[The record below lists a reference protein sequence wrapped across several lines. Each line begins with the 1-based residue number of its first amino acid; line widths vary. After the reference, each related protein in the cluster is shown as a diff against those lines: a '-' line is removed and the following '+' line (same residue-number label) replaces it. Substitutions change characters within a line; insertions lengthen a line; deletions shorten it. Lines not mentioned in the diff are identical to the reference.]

1 MAKEDQKLSYEEKES
16 RVSAADT
23 LLMQIGSNQEDLAD
37 GKVNMARMG
46 VIQDSVNVPES
57 FRNWVYWD
65 LCAKLLGDEFAEAM
79 HDIGLDHTVGIGGR
93 GRIDAIKA
101 ASVALGG
108 QANTEADIIKPH
120 WVTRNILDKDWEAK
134 ERARLGLQPGE

>member
-1 MAKEDQKLSYEEKES
+1 MSYEEKEARTTAS
-16 RVSAADT
+16 DI
-23 LLMQIGSNQEDLAD
+23 LLMSLGIDPNDLAD
-37 GKVNMARMG
+37 GKINMSRMG
-46 VIQDSVNVPES
+46 VIQDSENVPES
-57 FRNWVYWD
+57 FRGWVYWE
-65 LCAKLLGDEFAEAM
+65 LCYRLLGDEFAGAM